1 VKKLSAFLV
10 AGLLLEFGG
19 YALRQE
25 TGLQLLPTLDSVAFA
40 AEERKRR
47 KARRVPNI
55 SEMTFRRLAQ
65 AQELMDLKE
74 YDAALEVLIE
84 MDKRSR
90 RYNGNELGQVYSMF
104 AFIMFSKEDNPRTIQ
119 YYEKVLEQG
128 DDITEGLEHGTMY
141 SLAQLYFVEEEY
153 QRSLD
158 MMNRWLIK
166 KADFGEDPGPNP
178 RYFMGQVY
186 YAMKDYPGA
195 TKQIE
200 LAITM
205 AEERNMVPIK
215 ENWWQLLRFLYFEQ
229 DNWDRVLEILHV
241 LVRDYPKRDYWVQ
254 LAGIYGQEGYEREQ
268 VLAMEVAHAGGY
280 LDRERDVLNYGGLLM
295 QEEVPYRAAKW
306 MQVGFDEELVEAT
319 AKNLQSLGQAYQI
332 AQDIDDAI
340 PILENAG
347 QLSDE
352 GEIFSRL
359 SQLYLEKD
367 EYKKC
372 TDAADSALEKGV
384 DREYNTE
391 IVLGMC
397 LFNRDR
403 LTQARKTFV
412 TARRHARAD
421 KNESVE
427 RICNQWITYID
438 RDRIRRDELAKAEAE
453 FAG

>member
-1 VKKLSAFLV
+1 MKKLSAFLV

-74 YDAALEVLIE
+74 YDAALEVLVE
-84 MDKRSR
+84 MDRRSR

-347 QLSDE
+347 KLSDE